1 MFKRSLLT
9 GAVLG
14 ACSAMAQVLS
24 TDQGLQYQLR
34 LEAVEE
40 SEPAAFVLGD
50 HIDGVTEERV
60 RVQGNAELRRE
71 DIVIKAD
78 TIDHDATTDVVQ
90 AQGHVRVIQAGNV
103 MQGPQLVMDLENS
116 KGLMTT
122 PDYQFL
128 QGGQGYASVVEFQ
141 SRDVTVARDVR
152 HSTCARPPLGEW
164 MPDWMLSASSI
175 TFDRAADTGTARNAV
190 VSFQGVPLLVTP
202 WLEFPL
208 SEKRRSGFL
217 PPTFNL
223 ATESGFELTVPY
235 YLNVHPQVDATLY
248 PTLMTKRGVDLA
260 GEVRYLLPTAS
271 GSTRLAYM
279 PSDSLRDEDRWGVA
293 LQHQMKLDSLQP
305 GAQLGVTINRVS
317 DDNYWQDFP
326 RTITSLTSRLLSTDV
341 VLSAPLWGGS
351 ASAGSYTYQT
361 LQQPDAITVP
371 YDRLP
376 HLTWTG
382 SLPWRVWNGG
392 FVLDVQTTQF
402 DAQRPNVND
411 AQNGWRSVAS
421 LQWSRSFD
429 TAASYIRPSV
439 RAHARHYALDRPMT
453 SGVYAGQDS
462 ASVVIPTFS
471 IDSGL
476 FFEREAGE
484 SALQTLEP
492 RAMLSWTQ
500 SKLQT
505 GLPNYDSG
513 DVDFNMSSIFS
524 PFPISGNDRVADM
537 KALTLGMTSRW
548 LDRDSG
554 RESWSVGVAQ
564 RLRLEDQEVQTSD
577 SATALTATWSD
588 VLVEGRLSVTDQW
601 SGALS
606 VQVDQD
612 TNRIRRTTSTVTY
625 TPSNYRS
632 LSVGY
637 SFQRDTSELAHVAW
651 QWPLND
657 LWGDRGRDLG
667 PGRGLGTPRWY
678 SVGRLNYS
686 VMDRKLTDMIA
697 GFEYD
702 AGCWVGRVVLE
713 RLQTS
718 TATSNQRILF
728 QLELN
733 GFSRLGSSPLALL
746 QSNIPRYQYL
756 RQEVVSP
763 SRFVNYE

>member
-1 MFKRSLLT
+1 
-9 GAVLG
+9 
-14 ACSAMAQVLS
+14 MAQGLQ
-24 TDQGLQYQLR
+24 TEQGLQYQLR
-34 LEAVEE
+34 LEAPMV
-40 SEPAAFVLGD
+40 SEVAAFVLGD
-50 HIDGVTEERV
+50 RIEGVTEERV
-60 RVQGNAELRRE
+60 RVEGNAELRRE

-78 TIDHDATTDVVQ
+78 TIDHDATTDVVH
-90 AQGHVRVIQAGNV
+90 AEGHVRVIQAGNV
-103 MQGPQLVMDLENS
+103 MQGPSLVLDLEQS

-122 PDYQFL
+122 PDYEFL
-128 QGGQGYASVVEFQ
+128 QGGRGHASAVEFQ

-175 TFDRAADTGTARNAV
+175 TFDRETDTGTARNAF
-190 VSFQGVPLLVTP
+190 VSFKGLPLLATP

-217 PPTFNL
+217 PLTFNL
-223 ATESGFELTVPY
+223 ATDSGVELTVPY
-235 YLNVHPQVDATLY
+235 YLNLHPQVDVTVY
-248 PTLMTKRGVDLA
+248 PTLMTQRGVDLA
-260 GEVRYLLPTAS
+260 GEVRYLLPQAS
-271 GSTRLAYM
+271 GTTRLAYM
-279 PSDSLRDEDRWGVA
+279 PSDSLRNEDRWGVTM
-293 LQHQMKLDSLQP
+293 QHQMNLEAWQP
-305 GAQLGVTINRVS
+305 GTQLGITVNRVS
-317 DDNYWQDFP
+317 DHNYWRDFP

-341 VLSAPLWGGS
+341 VVNTPLWGGS
-351 ASAGSYTYQT
+351 ASVASYTYQT
-361 LQQPDAITVP
+361 LQQPDAIAVP

-382 SLPWRVWNGG
+382 ALPYRVWNGG
-392 FVLDVQTTQF
+392 FTLEAQTTQF
-402 DAQRPNVND
+402 DADRD
-411 AQNGWRSVAS
+411 SARNGWRSVAA
-421 LQWSRSFD
+421 LQWNRSFD
-429 TAASYIRPSV
+429 TAATYIRPALRV
-439 RAHARHYALDRPMT
+439 HARHYALDQAMT
-453 SGVYAGQDS
+453 SGAYVGQDS
-462 ASVVIPTFS
+462 ASVVIPTLS

-476 FFEREAGE
+476 FLERDATEA
-484 SALQTLEP
+484 SVQTLEP

-500 SKLQT
+500 SKRQT

-524 PFPISGNDRVADM
+524 PYPISGNDRVADM
-537 KALTLGMTSRW
+537 KALTLGLTSRW

-564 RLRLEDQEVQTSD
+564 RLRFDDQTISFARDASGNLIYD
-577 SATALTATWSD
+577 SAGGLVDASKALTTTWSD
-588 VLVEGRLSVTDQW
+588 VLVEGRLSWSDQW
-601 SGALS
+601 SGALT

-612 TNRIRRTTSTVTY
+612 TKRIRRSTSSVTY
-625 TPSNYRS
+625 TPTNYRS

-637 SFQRDTSELAHVAW
+637 SLARDTSELAHVAW

-657 LWGDRGRDLG
+657 LWGDRGRDMG

-686 VMDRKLTDMIA
+686 VMDRKLTDLIA

-702 AGCWVGRVVLE
+702 AGCWVGRIVVE

-718 TATSNQRILF
+718 SATANQRILF

-746 QSNIPRYQYL
+746 QDNIPRYQYL
-756 RQEVVSP
+756 RQEVVAP